1 MTQTPTQFQA
11 AIASASCKPGICRIQ
26 RPSEKLEVYIGCAV
40 FLGDIFCTI
49 MLNRFKWCESSN
61 FKSFYIPCVEAKWTP
76 TGLRP
81 GSVAG
86 PHPGSLGAR
95 LGALLSSCFESCS
108 MSCIKRSP
116 GDRYHLVMTNIHIYI
131 YIHICGKI
139 MKDPPCSM
147 GESTISVYFY
157 GHVQQLWD
165 KLPEG
170 TVTSLK
176 SKRDF
181 GNKHGGSS

>member
-1 MTQTPTQFQA
+1 MLFFWERFLYNHVE
-11 AIASASCKPGICRIQ
+11 SIQ
-26 RPSEKLEVYIGCAV
+26 MMWIILANLSTYYVLKRNGLA
-40 FLGDIFCTI
+40 
-49 MLNRFKWCESSN
+49 
-61 FKSFYIPCVEAKWTP
+61 P
-76 TGLRP
+76 TGVRP
-81 GSVAG
+81 GSVGG

-116 GDRYHLVMTNIHIYI
+116 GDRYHLVMTNIY
-131 YIHICGKI
+131 GKI

-181 GNKHGGSS
+181 GNKHGGSSYCKYLRMLQNHFFEYELTNFC